1 MLRTRGRIIIISIN
15 SFYLIII
22 MMLIPEVSI
31 YKFDLIM
38 FMAAGY
44 DVVTNMLL

>member
-1 MLRTRGRIIIISIN
+1 
-15 SFYLIII
+15 